1 MFSNSINTKK
11 THQHISAH
19 VLVFLTDSVNAREI
33 YYINM
38 DVEITSLKNRTPL
51 KIALPKYKVGLPKR

>member
-38 DVEITSLKNRTPL
+38 DVEITSLKKQNTIENSL
-51 KIALPKYKVGLPKR
+51 T